1 MIKSCVWE
9 GLLTVSCQ
17 TNVSS
22 SDSFNVSN
30 VTVIN
35 QGPWQTSPVAAPAP
49 HKKIFSCIICCFS
62 QFLLSTCYVLEF
74 KKLLDL
80 RREA

>member
-1 MIKSCVWE
+1 MIKSCVLE

-22 SDSFNVSN
+22 SDSFIVSN

-35 QGPWQTSPVAAPAP
+35 QGSWQTSPVAAPP
-49 HKKIFSCIICCFS
+49 HKKIFSCIICCFN